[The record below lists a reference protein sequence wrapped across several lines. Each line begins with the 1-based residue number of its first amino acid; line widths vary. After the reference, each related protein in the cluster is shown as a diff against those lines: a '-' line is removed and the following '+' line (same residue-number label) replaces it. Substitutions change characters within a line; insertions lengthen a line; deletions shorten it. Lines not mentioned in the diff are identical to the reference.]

1 VERQRFQTVENLER
15 MLVITA
21 FLTVRLL
28 QLRERLDAP
37 IDAPETVLSKDE
49 WKVLWL
55 STEHNHPLPKMPL
68 SARWVFPP
76 LQNWVDLLIPSARDA
91 PAGTL
96 FGTVGFACENGS
108 MGNNSASRC
117 SLSCDQET
125 GLCRGLTY
133 Y

>member
-1 VERQRFQTVENLER
+1 MERQRFQTVENLER

-55 STEHNHPLPKMPL
+55 SIEHSHPLPKIP
-68 SARWVFPP
+68 
-76 LQNWVDLLIPSARDA
+76 PSAHWA
-91 PAGTL
+91 FYAI
-96 FGTVGFACENGS
+96 S
-108 MGNNSASRC
+108 
-117 SLSCDQET
+117 
-125 GLCRGLTY
+125 
-133 Y
+133 